1 MHARFWV
8 LSLIEAIKKAP
19 QSPCIRF
26 ANDALYLLWFVDD
39 GDYETYVEQ
48 SGAPERLVTHV
59 ARRDITAH
67 TEVSL

>member
-39 GDYETYVEQ
+39 GDAIMPVRKVLQCLTNFGLRTGSV
-48 SGAPERLVTHV
+48 GV
-59 ARRDITAH
+59 A
-67 TEVSL
+67 